1 MEQLTAIL
9 DRVPEFR
16 QLLAAV
22 EGGACP
28 AAVSGLAAVHRAHFA
43 AGLRRA
49 GGRPV
54 AAVCADELEG
64 RRLADDLAA
73 LTGEEVPVL
82 AGRELTLRDAAT
94 VSRQWEHR
102 RLGLLDRLA
111 RGEVP
116 LLVVTVDALL
126 QPTLPPSCWTGRP
139 GPCGWGRA
147 AI

>member
-1 MEQLTAIL
+1 MNLLTAIL
-9 DRVPEFR
+9 DRIPEFG

-43 AGLRRA
+43 AGLRRR
-49 GGRPV
+49 GERPV
-54 AAVCADELEG
+54 AVVCADELEA
-64 RRLADDLAA
+64 RRLADDLSA
-73 LTGEEVPVL
+73 LTGEEAAL
-82 AGRELTLRDAAT
+82 LTARELTLRDAAT

-102 RLGLLDRLA
+102 RLGLLDRLS

-126 QPTLPPSCWTGRP
+126 QPTIPPRP
-139 GPCGWGRA
+139 AEAGGPHPEGGGQL
-147 AI
+147 